1 MNFHVFGA
9 MQHKLIPFNEKLRRA
24 ALAEYAILNTG
35 PDQDYDNLT
44 FLAAAICDVPVAK
57 ISVVD
62 KTRIWNKSLFGS
74 EHDEMDR
81 KGSFCDYAIHTDD
94 EIVIL
99 NKSENPDV
107 FQAAEGIYEKEYSFY
122 AGIPLH
128 NIQGHAIAVFCV
140 FDTKERELSDV
151 QRSSLLALANQTLNL
166 FEFRK
171 QKKKLYEV
179 QNKLKEKYQELE
191 RFASLVSHDL
201 KSPLANII
209 SLSELLKD
217 ENKGKFDEETSQYL
231 EFLVESSYSLRNYID
246 GILSFYRSDH
256 VLQKDYTNVDLRKL
270 LKGIIDLYQVSDDI
284 HISYPDDIMLN
295 HVNKAALTQVFM
307 NLISNALKYNDKD
320 ERKVTIS
327 FEKNETFYIF
337 KVKDNGKGIPAEKKE
352 EIFNLFTT
360 LETADREGNLGSGIG
375 LATVKKLIESMGGE
389 ITVES
394 EPGQGSTF
402 TFSLKRI

>member
-1 MNFHVFGA
+1 
-9 MQHKLIPFNEKLRRA
+9 MQHKLVPFNEKLRRT

-62 KTRIWNKSLFGS
+62 KTRIWNKSLYGS

-81 KGSFCDYAIHTDD
+81 KGSFCDYTIHTDD

-99 NKSENPDV
+99 NRSENPEV
-107 FQAAEGIYEKEYSFY
+107 FKAAKGIYEKEYSFY

-128 NIQGHAIAVFCV
+128 NFQGHAIAVFCV
-140 FDTKERELSDV
+140 FDTRERELTAV
-151 QRSSLLALANQTLNL
+151 QKKSLLSLANQTLNL

-171 QKKKLYEV
+171 QKRKLYEV

-231 EFLVESSYSLRNYID
+231 QYLVESSYSLRNYID

-284 HISYPDDIMLN
+284 QISYPDDTMLN

-307 NLISNALKYNDKD
+307 NLISNALKYNDK
-320 ERKVTIS
+320 EIRKVSIN
-327 FEKNETFYIF
+327 FEKNETYYIF
-337 KVKDNGKGIPAEKKE
+337 KVKDNGKGIPSEKKE
-352 EIFNLFTT
+352 EIFHLFTT

-389 ITVES
+389 ITVDS

-402 TFSLKRI
+402 TFSIKRI